1 MSANHATARLL
12 DDTNRQIL
20 SLLQEDARL
29 SYSEIGRRVGLT
41 APAVAE
47 RVRRLEE
54 AGIITGYHAAV
65 DPAAL
70 GYPVTVYIHV
80 TANDGRC
87 DAIRDYATD
96 QPSVTECYCVTGGN
110 DILIKGSFESV
121 QALES
126 IVRSLTRY
134 GSVSTSLV
142 LSNYLPHRALD

>member
-1 MSANHATARLL
+1 MPALHETFRLL
-12 DDTNRQIL
+12 DAVNRQIL
-20 SLLQEDARL
+20 GLLQEDARL

-47 RVRRLEE
+47 RVRRMEE
-54 AGIITGYHAAV
+54 AGIISGYHAAV

-96 QPSVTECYCVTGGN
+96 QPSVTECYCITGGN

-121 QALES
+121 QALEAL
-126 IVRSLTRY
+126 VRVLTRY

-142 LSNYLPHRALD
+142 LATYLPRRALD

>member
-20 SLLQEDARL
+20 NLLQEDARL